1 MRLIYKYILFV
12 IVVLFLI
19 SPIIIYS
26 LTLRNYVFAES
37 SEDFGV
43 FGDYIGGTLGTIV
56 GAISI
61 FLVYITYTS
70 QVKFARKQDES
81 MKRQQFEITYFSLL
95 EQQQKIRSQ
104 LKGRIGDD
112 IYDGILF
119 LQGLKSQLTDAISEL
134 NYIQDEISENNK
146 IMLKN
151 KVNQL
156 YLDFFI
162 PNVSNLGHY
171 FRHLY
176 HILKYIDDS
185 QMPDSKKYADLLQS
199 QLSNDELYLLAV
211 NGISNYGR
219 RKMLPL
225 VDKYGFL
232 ENYNANGDMLIVK
245 LLSIFYKQTKSKY
258 LMSKN
263 GHIVFVGGVHG
274 VGKSTFANSIREKCP
289 NMECLSC
296 STIIKWENPANKE
309 VKDESETQNALL
321 SNLSYFI
328 DLDKSYVLD
337 GHFCLLTE
345 QGGIESIPIDVF
357 EAISP
362 SMIVVLK
369 EKPCII
375 CKRLAERDSR
385 HFSLEL
391 ITEFQNQ
398 ELNSA
403 IEVAESLGVPYVVC
417 DRDNK
422 TSVIQ
427 DIKNFI
433 YKGGSSVDN

>member
-1 MRLIYKYILFV
+1 MKAIFKSILLLFV
-12 IVVLFLI
+12 VLLAI
-19 SPIIIYS
+19 SPIIVYCI
-26 LTLRNYVFAES
+26 TLHRSGFAES
-37 SEDFGV
+37 SSDFGV
-43 FGDYIGGTLGTIV
+43 FGDYIGGTIGTIV

-61 FLVYITYTS
+61 YLVYITYIS
-70 QVKFARKQDES
+70 QVKFARKQDEA
-81 MKRQQFEITYFSLL
+81 MKRQQFETTFFSLL
-95 EQQQKIRSQ
+95 EQQQIIRSQ
-104 LKGRIGDD
+104 LKGIIGDET
-112 IYDGILF
+112 YEGILY
-119 LQGLKSQLTDAISEL
+119 LQGLKSQLEDALSEL
-134 NYIQDEISENNK
+134 NYIQDEVTEDNK
-146 IMLKN
+146 VMLKN
-151 KVNQL
+151 RVNGL
-156 YLDFFI
+156 YIDFFL

-185 QMPDSKKYADLLQS
+185 QLSDSKKYADLLQS

-225 VDKYGFL
+225 MDKYGFL

-274 VGKSTFANSIREKCP
+274 VGKSTFVNSIREKCP

-296 STIIKWENPANKE
+296 STILKWENPANKE
-309 VKDESETQNALL
+309 VKDVSETQNTLL

-328 DLDKSYVLD
+328 DQDKSYILD

-345 QGGIESIPIDVF
+345 QGGIESVPIDVF

-362 SMIVVLK
+362 SMIVVLE
-369 EKPCII
+369 EKPTII
-375 CKRLAERDSR
+375 CQRLAERDSC
-385 HFSLEL
+385 HYSLEL
-391 ITEFQNQ
+391 I
-398 ELNSA
+398 S
-403 IEVAESLGVPYVVC
+403 VC
-417 DRDNK
+417 
-422 TSVIQ
+422 
-427 DIKNFI
+427 
-433 YKGGSSVDN
+433 

>member
-1 MRLIYKYILFV
+1 MKSIFKSFFLLFV
-12 IVVLFLI
+12 ALLAI
-19 SPIIIYS
+19 SPIIVYCI
-26 LTLRNYVFAES
+26 TLRRFGFAES
-37 SEDFGV
+37 SSDFGV
-43 FGDYIGGTLGTIV
+43 FGDYIGGTIGTIV

-61 FLVYITYTS
+61 YLVYITYSS
-70 QVKFARKQDES
+70 QVKFARKQDEA
-81 MKRQQFEITYFSLL
+81 MKHQQFETTFFSLL
-95 EQQQKIRSQ
+95 EQQQMIRSQ
-104 LKGRIGDD
+104 LKGIIGDD
-112 IYDGILF
+112 TYEGILY
-119 LQGLKSQLTDAISEL
+119 LQGLKSQLEDALSEL
-134 NYIQDEISENNK
+134 NYIQDEVTEDNK
-146 IMLKN
+146 VMLKN
-151 KVNQL
+151 RVNGL
-156 YLDFFI
+156 YVDFFL

-185 QMPDSKKYADLLQS
+185 QLSDSKKYADLLQS
-199 QLSNDELYLLAV
+199 QLSNDELYMIAI

-219 RKMLPL
+219 KKMLPL
-225 VDKYGFL
+225 MDKYGFL

-274 VGKSTFANSIREKCP
+274 VGKSTFANSIREKFP

-296 STIIKWENPANKE
+296 STIIKWENPVNKE
-309 VKDESETQNALL
+309 VEDVSETQNTLL

-328 DLDKSYVLD
+328 DQDKSYILD

-345 QGGIESIPIDVF
+345 QGAIERVPIDVF

-369 EKPCII
+369 EEPCTI
-375 CKRLAERDSR
+375 CKRLAERDS
-385 HFSLEL
+385 HYYSIEL
-391 ITEFQNQ
+391 ISEFQEK

-403 IEVAESLGVPYVVC
+403 IEVAESLGIPCVVC
-417 DRDNK
+417 DRDDK
-422 TSVIQ
+422 YSIIQ
-427 DIKNFI
+427 DVEKYL
-433 YKGGSSVDN
+433 YKL

>member
-1 MRLIYKYILFV
+1 MKAIFKSILLLFV
-12 IVVLFLI
+12 VLLAI
-19 SPIIIYS
+19 SPIIVYCI
-26 LTLRNYVFAES
+26 TLHRSGFAES
-37 SEDFGV
+37 SSDFGV
-43 FGDYIGGTLGTIV
+43 FGDYIGGTIGTIV

-61 FLVYITYTS
+61 YLVYITYIS
-70 QVKFARKQDES
+70 QVKFARKQDEA
-81 MKRQQFEITYFSLL
+81 MKRQQFETTFFSLL
-95 EQQQKIRSQ
+95 EQQQIIRSQ
-104 LKGRIGDD
+104 LKGIIGDET
-112 IYDGILF
+112 YEGILY
-119 LQGLKSQLTDAISEL
+119 LQGLKSQLEDALSEL
-134 NYIQDEISENNK
+134 NYIQDEVTEDNK
-146 IMLKN
+146 VMLKN
-151 KVNQL
+151 RVNGL
-156 YLDFFI
+156 YIDFFL

-185 QMPDSKKYADLLQS
+185 QLSDSKKYADLLQS

-225 VDKYGFL
+225 MDKYGFL

-274 VGKSTFANSIREKCP
+274 VGKSTFVNSIREKCP

-296 STIIKWENPANKE
+296 STILKWENPANKE
-309 VKDESETQNALL
+309 VKDVSETQNTLL

-328 DLDKSYVLD
+328 DQDKSYILD

-345 QGGIESIPIDVF
+345 QGGIESVPIDVF

-362 SMIVVLK
+362 SMIVVLE
-369 EKPCII
+369 EKPTII
-375 CKRLAERDSR
+375 CQRLAERDSC
-385 HFSLEL
+385 HYSLEL
-391 ITEFQNQ
+391 ITKIQEQ

-403 IEVAESLGVPYVVC
+403 IKVAESLGIPCVVC
-417 DRDNK
+417 DRVNK
-422 TSVIQ
+422 SSVIQ
-427 DIKNFI
+427 NVEN
-433 YKGGSSVDN
+433 YLNEL

>member
-1 MRLIYKYILFV
+1 MKLNCKNVLWTVVILFT
-12 IVVLFLI
+12 I

-26 LTLRNYVFAES
+26 IALRNHVFAES

-81 MKRQQFEITYFSLL
+81 MKRQQFETTYFSLL
-95 EQQQKIRSQ
+95 EQQQIIRSQ
-104 LKGRIGDD
+104 LKGKIGDD
-112 IYDGILF
+112 TYDGILF
-119 LQGLKSQLTDAISEL
+119 LQGLKSQLADAISEL

-156 YLDFFI
+156 YLDFFL

-185 QMPDSKKYADLLQS
+185 QMLDSKKYADLLQS

-211 NGISNYGR
+211 NGISNCGR

-225 VDKYGFL
+225 MDKYGFL

-296 STIIKWENPANKE
+296 STIIKWENPANKKVE
-309 VKDESETQNALL
+309 DVSETQNTLL
-321 SNLSYFI
+321 SNLSYFV
-328 DLDKSYVLD
+328 DQDKSYILD

-345 QGGIESIPIDVF
+345 QGGIESVPIDVF

-369 EKPCII
+369 EEPCII
-375 CKRLAERDSR
+375 CQRLAERDSY
-385 HFSLEL
+385 HYSLEL
-391 ITEFQNQ
+391 IAEFQKK

-403 IEVAESLGVPYVVC
+403 NEVAESLGIPCVVC
-417 DRDNK
+417 GRDNK
-422 TSVIQ
+422 SSVIQ
-427 DIKNFI
+427 YVENYL
-433 YKGGSSVDN
+433 YKL